1 MASTRATSPPAIQ
14 LQSRPDVLPPRK
26 RLLALGLVA
35 FLVACGPAEGPPD
48 DFYEVE
54 PTRDCLKDAGFR
66 ISEDPDD
73 VGLITLAAPG
83 GGFLAVY
90 PGGKNRL
97 TIAFGTTR
105 EEAQGIVRAFQA
117 QATTTQQRRRLR
129 TLLEG
134 QGNAVLVWISE
145 PSEAD
150 RELVRGCLK

>member
-1 MASTRATSPPAIQ
+1 MIQ
-14 LQSRPDVLPPRK
+14 LQSPPDVLLRRK
-26 RLLALGLVA
+26 LALVLGLVA
-35 FLVACGPAEGPPD
+35 LLAACGPTQGPPD

-54 PTRDCLKDAGFR
+54 STRDCLEVEGFR
-66 ISEDPDD
+66 FSTDPAD
-73 VGLITLAAPG
+73 VGLITSAAPA

-105 EEAQGIVRAFQA
+105 EEAQQIVRAFQA
-117 QATTTQQRRRLR
+117 QAQTPQERRRLR

-145 PSEAD
+145 PTEPD